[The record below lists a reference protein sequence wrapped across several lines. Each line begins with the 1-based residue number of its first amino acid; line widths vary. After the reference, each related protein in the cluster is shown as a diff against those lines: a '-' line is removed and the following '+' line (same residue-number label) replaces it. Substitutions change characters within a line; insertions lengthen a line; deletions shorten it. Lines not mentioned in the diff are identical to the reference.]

1 MRKYYAAI
9 LAALMCLPLAAEVP
23 ELYREIGERY
33 GLSGE
38 MLHAFALAQSKRK
51 SSGLE
56 VPWPWTVRVNGQRYQ
71 FRSRIEMF
79 NYLIKNRDKQP
90 LFGFDNRAIMFQTR
104 EILWA
109 ELEPEAML
117 SRSAARLTLK
127 GVVPTGI
134 PVGKNI
140 EVMPALLS
148 PREGSFSLE
157 HLQVPAY
164 IHDLV
169 TQIAREVGIDDL
181 LIYAVMSQESGFK
194 ANALSHK
201 GAMGLMQLMPQT
213 AQGLGL
219 TTEQYYD
226 PYHNIRG
233 GARYLKQQLQDF
245 GSLSLAL
252 VAYNAGPAAVRKYGY
267 TIPPYQETQ
276 KYVSIITQRYQ
287 KLGGVI
293 K

>member
-1 MRKYYAAI
+1 MFKVSVMF
-9 LAALMCLPLAAEVP
+9 LTGLMCLPLSAEVP
-23 ELYREIGERY
+23 ELYRQVGDRY
-33 GLSGE
+33 GMSGE
-38 MLHAFALAQSKRK
+38 MLHAFALSQSKRK

-71 FRSRIEMF
+71 FPSRIEMF
-79 NYLIKNRDKQP
+79 KYLIANRDKQP

-117 SRSAARLTLK
+117 ARSAARLTLK
-127 GVVPTGI
+127 GAMPAGI
-134 PVGKNI
+134 SVGRNI

-164 IHDLV
+164 IYDLV
-169 TQIAREVGIDDL
+169 TQIAQEVGIDDL
-181 LIYAVMSQESGFK
+181 LIYAVMSQESAFK
-194 ANALSHK
+194 ANALSDK
-201 GAMGLMQLMPQT
+201 GAMGLMQLMPGT
-213 AQGLGL
+213 ARSLGL

-226 PYHNIRG
+226 PYYNIRG

-252 VAYNAGPAAVRKYGY
+252 AAYNAGPNAVRKYGNS
-267 TIPPYQETQ
+267 IPPYSETQ
-276 KYVSIITQRYQ
+276 NYVAVITQRYK
-287 KLGGVI
+287 KLGGVVE
-293 K
+293 